1 MIPKIP
7 IGEWVDW
14 LVEWATHNLG
24 PLFDVIVVII
34 EFLVENFT
42 AALLAIPPLILI
54 LLFLP
59 FAWYI
64 ANWRVAAGTA
74 AGLFLIYNL
83 NIWAPSMQTLSMVI
97 SATILALIIGIPMG
111 IWTAR
116 SNTVHRIT
124 MPVLDFMQTMPPF
137 VYLIPAVFFFG
148 IGTVP
153 GLIAT
158 VVFAMPPAI
167 RLTGLGIRQ
176 VPVELVEAAEAFG
189 STQMQKLFKV
199 QLPVA
204 MPTIMAGVNQ
214 CIMLSLSM
222 VVIAAMIGVS
232 GLGKEVLR
240 GIQRLDVPTG
250 FEGGLAIVIIAMIL
264 DRITQN
270 LGQKKKHPLKD
281 K

>member
-7 IGEWVDW
+7 IGQWVEWLVDW
-14 LVEWATHNLG
+14 ATLNLS
-24 PLFDVIVVII
+24 PLFGVIKVII
-34 EFLVENFT
+34 KYLVDNLSGAFLF
-42 AALLAIPPLILI
+42 IPPLIFII
-54 LLFLP
+54 LFFLL
-59 FAWYI
+59 AWYI
-64 ANWRVAAGTA
+64 AGLRVAIGTG
-74 AGLFLIYNL
+74 AGLFLLYNL
-83 NIWAPSMQTLSMVI
+83 NIWVSSMHTLAMVI
-97 SATILALIIGIPMG
+97 SATIVALFVGIPVG

-116 SNTVHRIT
+116 SNTARKII
-124 MPVLDFMQTMPPF
+124 MPLLDFMQTMPPF

-189 STQMQKLFKV
+189 STQYQKLVKV

-222 VVIAAMIGVS
+222 VVIAAMIGAS

-240 GIQRLDVPTG
+240 GIQRLDVSTG
-250 FEGGLAIVIIAMIL
+250 FEGGLAIVIIAIIL

-270 LGQKKKHPLKD
+270 LGQKRKQPPQS
-281 K
+281 

>member
-1 MIPKIP
+1 MLPKIP
-7 IGEWVDW
+7 IGHWVDL
-14 LVEWATHNLG
+14 LVIWATNNLI
-24 PLFDVIVVII
+24 PLFNVIVVVINFMVSSITYLLLLPHPLVII
-34 EFLVENFT
+34 FIFLLLVWFLTNRKT
-42 AALLAIPPLILI
+42 AI
-54 LLFLP
+54 
-59 FAWYI
+59 
-64 ANWRVAAGTA
+64 GTA
-74 AGLFLIYNL
+74 FGLLLIYDL
-83 NIWAPSMQTLSMVI
+83 NIWEPSMETLAMVI
-97 SATILALIIGIPMG
+97 SATIVALVFGVPLG

-116 SNTVHRIT
+116 SDTAHKAI

-189 STQMQKLFKV
+189 STQMQKLVKV

-222 VVIAAMIGVS
+222 VVIVAMIGAG

-250 FEGGLAIVIIAMIL
+250 FEGGLAIVVIAIIL

-270 LGQKKKHPLKD
+270 LSKKGK
-281 K
+281 

>member
-1 MIPKIP
+1 MVPKIP
-7 IGEWVDW
+7 VGHWVEW
-14 LVEWATHNLG
+14 LVEWATINLN
-24 PLFDVIVVII
+24 PLFEVIKAVIK
-34 EFLVENFT
+34 FLVNNLSEIF
-42 AALLAIPPLILI
+42 LFIPPVIFIVLFC
-54 LLFLP
+54 LL
-59 FAWYI
+59 AWYI
-64 ANWRVAAGTA
+64 AGLRVAIGSG
-74 AGLFLIYNL
+74 AGLFLLYNL
-83 NIWAPSMQTLSMVI
+83 NVWEPSMHTLAMVI
-97 SATILALIIGIPMG
+97 SATIVALVIGIPLG

-116 SNTVHRIT
+116 SNTVNKIV
-124 MPVLDFMQTMPPF
+124 MPLLDFMQTMPPF

-189 STQMQKLFKV
+189 STQYQKLIKV

-222 VVIAAMIGVS
+222 VVIAAMIGAS
-232 GLGKEVLR
+232 GLGREVLR
-240 GIQRLDVPTG
+240 GIQRLDVSTG
-250 FEGGLAIVIIAMIL
+250 FEGGLAIVIIAIIL

-270 LGQKKKHPLKD
+270 LGRKRNRPPQS
-281 K
+281 

>member
-7 IGEWVDW
+7 IGLWVDW
-14 LVEWATHNLG
+14 LVEWATFNLA
-24 PLFDVIVVII
+24 PFFDAIKSVIG
-34 EFLVENFT
+34 FLVYNLT
-42 AALLAIPPLILI
+42 AALLYLPPGVMIV
-54 LLFLP
+54 LFFPLVW
-59 FAWYI
+59 FI
-64 ANWRVAAGTA
+64 AGWRTAAGTV
-74 AGLFLIYNL
+74 AGMFLIYNL
-83 NIWAPSMQTLSMVI
+83 NIWEPSMQTLSMVI
-97 SATILALIIGIPMG
+97 SATIVALLVGVPLG

-116 SNTVHRIT
+116 NNTVHRIT
-124 MPVLDFMQTMPPF
+124 MPALDFMQTMPPF
-137 VYLIPAVFFFG
+137 VYLIPAVFFFD

-189 STQMQKLFKV
+189 ATQYQKLVKV

-222 VVIAAMIGVS
+222 VVIAAMIGS
-232 GLGKEVLR
+232 GGLGSEVLR

-250 FEGGLAIVIIAMIL
+250 FEGGLAIVIIAIIL

-270 LGQKKKHPLKD
+270 IGRKKR
-281 K
+281 